1 MMAHLHVE
9 RQDRP
14 FAFFAAGFLG
24 VLAVIYAGTVAESR
38 ISPAAISPEAGQSS
52 IAVVTRT
59 ISDARSMVRA
69 FDEIGYTLDEVRN
82 GGRVPRVL
90 VTRLPADLDS
100 IQAVD
105 RRKAAFAQ
113 ALLPLILIV
122 DETIA
127 GQRRELVRLRDLKAA
142 GVPFSE
148 QQDAWLGD
156 LARQYAVADRDIDK
170 LLLKVDII
178 PPSLAL
184 AQAIEESGWGTS
196 YFARHGNALFGQR
209 AWGDAAKGLEPVTQ
223 QAGGTAFKVQSF
235 PWVLDAVRAYVQNL
249 NSHPA
254 YAELRRVRAQM
265 RARGE
270 MPDGYTLAGALTSYS
285 ERGAD
290 YISTIRFLMRE
301 NDLSAFDRAKLN
313 APELVNLIDHVKR
326 GTPPTS

>member
-1 MMAHLHVE
+1 MMAHIE
-9 RQDRP
+9 RQGRP
-14 FAFFAAGFLG
+14 FAFFASGFLG
-24 VLAVIYAGTVAESR
+24 VLAVVYAGCIAESR
-38 ISPAAISPEAGQSS
+38 ISPAAISPGAGQSS

-90 VTRLPADLDS
+90 VTQLPADLAS
-100 IQAVD
+100 IETVD

-127 GQRRELVRLRDLKAA
+127 GQRRELVRLRDLQAA
-142 GVPFSE
+142 GLPLTDR
-148 QQDAWLGD
+148 QDAWLTD
-156 LARQYAVADRDIDK
+156 LAHQYAVADRSIDK

-196 YFARHGNALFGQR
+196 YFARNGNALFGQR
-209 AWGDAAKGLEPVTQ
+209 AWGDAAPGLAPD
-223 QAGGTAFKVQSF
+223 VQRPIRS
-235 PWVLDAVRAYVQNL
+235 
-249 NSHPA
+249 
-254 YAELRRVRAQM
+254 
-265 RARGE
+265 RGE
-270 MPDGYTLAGALTSYS
+270 TPDGYTLAGALTSYS

-290 YISTIRFLMRE
+290 YINTIRFLMRE
-301 NDLSAFDRAKLN
+301 NDLAAFDRAKLN

-326 GTPPTS
+326 GAPTS

>member
-1 MMAHLHVE
+1 MMAHIE

-24 VLAVIYAGTVAESR
+24 VLAVVYAGCIAEAR
-38 ISPAAISPEAGQSS
+38 ISPAAISPGAGQSS

-90 VTRLPADLDS
+90 VTQLPADLAS
-100 IQAVD
+100 IETVD

-127 GQRRELVRLRDLKAA
+127 GQRRELVRLRDLRAA
-142 GVPFSE
+142 GLPLSDR
-148 QQDAWLGD
+148 QDAWLTD
-156 LARQYAVADRDIDK
+156 LARQYAVADRGIDK
-170 LLLKVDII
+170 LLLKVDVI

-196 YFARHGNALFGQR
+196 YFARNGNALFGQR
-209 AWGDAAKGLEPVTQ
+209 AWGDAAPGLAPDVQ
-223 QAGGTAFKVQSF
+223 RPGDNFKVRSF
-235 PWVLDAVRAYVQNL
+235 PWVLDAVRAYIQNL

-265 RARGE
+265 RSRGE
-270 MPDGYTLAGALTSYS
+270 TPDGYTLAGALTSYS

-290 YISTIRFLMRE
+290 YINTIRFLMRE
-301 NDLSAFDRAKLN
+301 NDLAAFDRAKLN

-326 GTPPTS
+326 GAPTS

>member
-1 MMAHLHVE
+1 MMAHIE
-9 RQDRP
+9 RQGRP
-14 FAFFAAGFLG
+14 FAFFASGFLG
-24 VLAVIYAGTVAESR
+24 VLAVVYAGCIAESR
-38 ISPAAISPEAGQSS
+38 ISPAAISPGAGQSS

-90 VTRLPADLDS
+90 VTQLPADLAS
-100 IQAVD
+100 IETVD

-127 GQRRELVRLRDLKAA
+127 GQRRELVRLRDLQAA
-142 GVPFSE
+142 GLPLTDR
-148 QQDAWLGD
+148 QDAWLTD
-156 LARQYAVADRDIDK
+156 LAHQYAVADRSIDK

-196 YFARHGNALFGQR
+196 YFARTGNALFGQR
-209 AWGDAAKGLEPVTQ
+209 AWGDAAPGLAPDVQ
-223 QAGGTAFKVQSF
+223 RPGDNFKVRSF
-235 PWVLDAVRAYVQNL
+235 PWVLDAVRAYIQNL

-254 YAELRRVRAQM
+254 YAELRRVRAQI
-265 RARGE
+265 RSRGE
-270 MPDGYTLAGALTSYS
+270 TPDGYTLAGALTSYS

-290 YISTIRFLMRE
+290 YINTIRFLMRE
-301 NDLSAFDRAKLN
+301 NDLAAFDRAKLN

-326 GTPPTS
+326 GAPTS

>member
-1 MMAHLHVE
+1 MMAHVE

-14 FAFFAAGFLG
+14 LVFFGAGFLG
-24 VLAVIYAGTVAESR
+24 VLAVIYAGCIAEAR
-38 ISPAAISPEAGQSS
+38 VSPAAISPGAGQNT
-52 IAVVTRT
+52 IAVVTRQ
-59 ISDARSMVRA
+59 ISDARSMVQA

-90 VTRLPADLDS
+90 VTKLPGDLAS
-100 IQAVD
+100 IEAVD

-122 DETIA
+122 NENVA
-127 GQRRELVRLRDLKAA
+127 GQRRELVRLRDLRAA
-142 GVPFSE
+142 GLPLSDR
-148 QQDAWLGD
+148 QNAWLAD

-170 LLLKVDII
+170 LMLKVDMI

-209 AWGDAAKGLEPVTQ
+209 AWGEAAKGIAPAMQ
-223 QAGGTAFKVQSF
+223 QAGAATFKVKSF

-254 YAELRRVRAQM
+254 YAELRRARAQM
-265 RARGE
+265 RAGGQ
-270 MPDGYTLAGALTSYS
+270 PVDGHALAGALTSYS

-290 YISTIRFLMRE
+290 YINTIRFLMRE
-301 NDLSAFDRAKLN
+301 NDLAAFDRAKLN

-326 GTPPTS
+326 PTPPTS

>member
-1 MMAHLHVE
+1 MMAHAHVE

-14 FAFFAAGFLG
+14 LAFFVAGFLG
-24 VLAVIYAGTVAESR
+24 VLAVVYAGCIAEAR
-38 ISPAAISPEAGQSS
+38 ISPAAISPGAGQNT

-90 VTRLPADLDS
+90 VTKLPADLDS

-142 GVPFSE
+142 GLPLTPR
-148 QQDAWLGD
+148 QDVWLTE
-156 LARQYAVADRDIDK
+156 LAKQYGVADRDIDK
-170 LLLKVDII
+170 LMVKVDVI

-196 YFARHGNALFGQR
+196 YFARNGNALFGQR
-209 AWGDAAKGLEPVTQ
+209 AWGDAAKGLAPNVQ
-223 QAGGTAFKVQSF
+223 QADGNAFKVKSF
-235 PWVLDAVRAYVQNL
+235 PWMLDAVRAYVQNL

-254 YAELRRVRAQM
+254 YAELRKVRAQI
-265 RARGE
+265 RAKGE
-270 MPDGYTLAGALTSYS
+270 TPDGYRLAGALTSYS

-290 YISTIRFLMRE
+290 YINTIRYLMKE
-301 NDLSAFDRAKLN
+301 NDLGAFDRAKLN
-313 APELVNLIDHVKR
+313 APELVNLIDHVKSSQ
-326 GTPPTS
+326 PTS

>member
-1 MMAHLHVE
+1 MMAHIE

-24 VLAVIYAGTVAESR
+24 VLAVVYAGCIAEAR
-38 ISPAAISPEAGQSS
+38 ISPAAISPGAGQSS

-90 VTRLPADLDS
+90 VTQLPADLAS
-100 IQAVD
+100 IETVD

-127 GQRRELVRLRDLKAA
+127 GQRRELVRLRDLQAA
-142 GVPFSE
+142 GLPLSDR
-148 QQDAWLGD
+148 QDAWLTD
-156 LARQYAVADRDIDK
+156 LARQYAVADRGIDK

-196 YFARHGNALFGQR
+196 YFARTGNALFGQR
-209 AWGDAAKGLEPVTQ
+209 AWGDAAPGLSPDVQ
-223 QAGGTAFKVQSF
+223 RPGDNFKVRSF
-235 PWVLDAVRAYVQNL
+235 PWVLDAVRAYIQNL

-265 RARGE
+265 RSRGE
-270 MPDGYTLAGALTSYS
+270 TPDGYTLAGALTSYS

-290 YISTIRFLMRE
+290 YINTIRFLMRE
-301 NDLSAFDRAKLN
+301 NDLAAFDRAKLN

-326 GTPPTS
+326 GAPTS

>member
-1 MMAHLHVE
+1 MMAHIE
-9 RQDRP
+9 RQGRP
-14 FAFFAAGFLG
+14 FAFFASGFLG
-24 VLAVIYAGTVAESR
+24 VLAVVYAGCIAELR
-38 ISPAAISPEAGQSS
+38 ISPAAISPGAGQSS

-90 VTRLPADLDS
+90 VTQLPADLAS
-100 IQAVD
+100 IETVD

-127 GQRRELVRLRDLKAA
+127 GQRRELVRLRDLQAA
-142 GVPFSE
+142 GLPLTDR
-148 QQDAWLGD
+148 QDAWLTD
-156 LARQYAVADRDIDK
+156 LAHQYAVADRSIDK

-196 YFARHGNALFGQR
+196 YFARTGNALFGQR
-209 AWGDAAKGLEPVTQ
+209 AWGDAAPGLAPDVQ
-223 QAGGTAFKVQSF
+223 RPGDNFKVRSF
-235 PWVLDAVRAYVQNL
+235 PWVLDAVRAYIQNL

-254 YAELRRVRAQM
+254 YAELRRVRAQI
-265 RARGE
+265 RSRGE
-270 MPDGYTLAGALTSYS
+270 TPDGYTLAGALTSYS

-290 YISTIRFLMRE
+290 YINTIRFLMRE
-301 NDLSAFDRAKLN
+301 NDLAAFDRAKLN

-326 GTPPTS
+326 GAPTS

>member
-1 MMAHLHVE
+1 MMAHIE
-9 RQDRP
+9 RQGRP
-14 FAFFAAGFLG
+14 FAFFASGFLG
-24 VLAVIYAGTVAESR
+24 VLAVVYAGCIAESR
-38 ISPAAISPEAGQSS
+38 ISPAAISPGAGQSS

-90 VTRLPADLDS
+90 VTQLPADLAS
-100 IQAVD
+100 IETVD

-127 GQRRELVRLRDLKAA
+127 GQRRELVRLRDLQAA
-142 GVPFSE
+142 GLPLTDR
-148 QQDAWLGD
+148 QDAWLTD
-156 LARQYAVADRDIDK
+156 LAHQYAVADRSIDK

-196 YFARHGNALFGQR
+196 YFARTGNALFGKR
-209 AWGDAAKGLEPVTQ
+209 AWGDAAPGLAPDVQ
-223 QAGGTAFKVQSF
+223 RPGDNFKVRSF
-235 PWVLDAVRAYVQNL
+235 PWVLDAVRAYIQNL

-254 YAELRRVRAQM
+254 YAELRRVRAQI
-265 RARGE
+265 RSRGE
-270 MPDGYTLAGALTSYS
+270 TPDGYTLAGALTSYS

-290 YISTIRFLMRE
+290 YINTIRFLMRE
-301 NDLSAFDRAKLN
+301 NDLAAFDRAKLN

-326 GTPPTS
+326 GAPTS

>member
-1 MMAHLHVE
+1 MMAHAHVE

-14 FAFFAAGFLG
+14 LAFFAAGFLG
-24 VLAVIYAGTVAESR
+24 VLAVVYAGCIAEAR
-38 ISPAAISPEAGQSS
+38 ISPAAISPGAGQNT

-100 IQAVD
+100 ITAVD

-142 GVPFSE
+142 GLPFTPR
-148 QQDAWLGD
+148 QDVWLTE

-170 LLLKVDII
+170 LMQKVDLI

-196 YFARHGNALFGQR
+196 YFARNGNALFGQR
-209 AWGDAAKGLEPVTQ
+209 AWGDAAKGIAPDA
-223 QAGGTAFKVQSF
+223 AGAAFKVKSF

-265 RARGE
+265 RAKGE
-270 MPDGYTLAGALTSYS
+270 TPDGYTLAGALTSYS

-290 YISTIRFLMRE
+290 YINTIRFLMRE

-313 APELVNLIDHVKR
+313 APELVNLIDHVKA
-326 GTPPTS
+326 GAPTS

>member
-1 MMAHLHVE
+1 MMAHIE

-24 VLAVIYAGTVAESR
+24 VLAVVYAGCIAEAR
-38 ISPAAISPEAGQSS
+38 ISPAAISPGAGQSS

-90 VTRLPADLDS
+90 VTQLPADLAS
-100 IQAVD
+100 IETVD

-127 GQRRELVRLRDLKAA
+127 GQRRELVRLRDLQAA
-142 GVPFSE
+142 GLPLSDR
-148 QQDAWLGD
+148 QDAWLTD
-156 LARQYAVADRDIDK
+156 LARQYAVADRGIDK
-170 LLLKVDII
+170 LLLKVDVI

-196 YFARHGNALFGQR
+196 YFARNGNALFGQR
-209 AWGDAAKGLEPVTQ
+209 AWGDAAPGLAPDVQ
-223 QAGGTAFKVQSF
+223 RPGDNFKVRSF
-235 PWVLDAVRAYVQNL
+235 PWVLDAVRAYIQNL

-265 RARGE
+265 RSRGE
-270 MPDGYTLAGALTSYS
+270 TPDGYTLAGALTSYS

-290 YISTIRFLMRE
+290 YINTIRFLMRE
-301 NDLSAFDRAKLN
+301 NDLAAFDRAKLN

-326 GTPPTS
+326 GAPTS